1 MYQQVLKH
9 AALFKN
15 HFDVVSDAPDFNVP
29 TRKEMT
35 KICKKWWDK
44 VSIDVAAEA
53 FAVAR
58 QQSLEVMSRYSDG
71 SFLWSFGGPLKKE
84 GWEGISLRTPQL
96 AILYTVV
103 LVVLRNC
110 ELMCPERE
118 LPMRVCNEVIS
129 NGSVMN

>member
-1 MYQQVLKH
+1 MFRFG
-9 AALFKN
+9 AL
-15 HFDVVSDAPDFNVP
+15 
-29 TRKEMT
+29 
-35 KICKKWWDK
+35 ICNASQKWWDK

-96 AILYTVV
+96 AILG
-103 LVVLRNC
+103 RPC
-110 ELMCPERE
+110 GAGRARGGP
-118 LPMRVCNEVIS
+118 
-129 NGSVMN
+129 